1 MGVLATSSAF
11 ICLTDTIW
19 SSFSGSAGYV
29 SSAYFN
35 VNNVPAVVVTAPSE
49 GTVLFQGNVSTAKWI
64 YDPNQVLSTTPVI
77 VQLWISVDLAP
88 DTAVSSPGSFLMSSG
103 AAGLSFTL
111 PPNALASSKYYWLI
125 SWGTYSTFFGYP
137 FTSQSGYFS
146 VIAAASQAQITITA
160 PIKNSQ
166 FSTGQTMTVVWF
178 PSALVTAPVYVE
190 LMQVFCFEFLFSL
203 LLITF

>member
-35 VNNVPAVVVTAPSE
+35 VNNVPSVVITAPSE

-125 SWGTYSTFFGYP
+125 SWGTYKPIWIFFSYCRRVPGSNYHNSSHQE
-137 FTSQSGYFS
+137 FTVFHRPDHDRSM
-146 VIAAASQAQITITA
+146 V
-160 PIKNSQ
+160 PISACNSA
-166 FSTGQTMTVVWF
+166 G
-178 PSALVTAPVYVE
+178 L
-190 LMQVFCFEFLFSL
+190 C
-203 LLITF
+203 